1 MKITMCEKEYYFKL
15 KNNNVCVL
23 YIPTTNSKL
32 EKFVQKQH
40 SLWHLT
46 GSSLGALKELIAV
59 AGIGNI
65 FLFIMMVD
73 LMILYSSLTVSI
85 NCSMHV
91 AFVTWLE
98 SLAKTWL
105 L

>member
-40 SLWHLT
+40 SLWQLT
-46 GSSLGALKELIAV
+46 GSSLGALRELVAV
-59 AGIGNI
+59 AGI
-65 FLFIMMVD
+65 V
-73 LMILYSSLTVSI
+73 
-85 NCSMHV
+85 
-91 AFVTWLE
+91 
-98 SLAKTWL
+98 L
-105 L
+105 LCCPARVLSR

>member
-40 SLWHLT
+40 SLWQLT
-46 GSSLGALKELIAV
+46 GSSLGALRELVAV
-59 AGIGNI
+59 AGIPEYQLN
-65 FLFIMMVD
+65 LCV
-73 LMILYSSLTVSI
+73 
-85 NCSMHV
+85 
-91 AFVTWLE
+91 
-98 SLAKTWL
+98 
-105 L
+105 

>member
-40 SLWHLT
+40 SLWQLT
-46 GSSLGALKELIAV
+46 GSSLGALRELVTVCWQRGGGRTGSTPAA
-59 AGIGNI
+59 AG
-65 FLFIMMVD
+65 
-73 LMILYSSLTVSI
+73 
-85 NCSMHV
+85 
-91 AFVTWLE
+91 
-98 SLAKTWL
+98 LAAAAEV
-105 L
+105 